1 MQFIKP
7 GGIGNTIFRGGFV
20 ERSFVN
26 ESKESWTNY
35 SYYGFFKVKPN
46 TDLEKL
52 EEKLSK
58 WDDDHERIENRKMDG
73 RIVEIISKLI

>member
-1 MQFIKP
+1 MLYMQFIKP
-7 GGIGNTIFRGGFV
+7 GGIGKHNISGGFV
-20 ERSFVN
+20 VRDPFVN

-52 EEKLSK
+52 EENFPNGTMIMKELKIEK
-58 WDDDHERIENRKMDG
+58 WMAG
-73 RIVEIISKLI
+73 